1 MEPMWKPFTESVKI
15 KNIQDVEKLYKSLFD
30 SDKIKKYI
38 RKHVEFYLK
47 ELNNA
52 KTEELRRTLKVP
64 SDENLADWIIN
75 FMKDYCE
82 KKIEDGAGK
91 GKANK
96 KSKATKST
104 KAKKSKA
111 KKPPKSPNFFSK
123 NFYERLGLDSSR
135 MYTLKELNQ
144 VYRKLSLRYHPDKSV
159 RKNSTEIFQNIKEAY
174 NALKEEVITEPKP
187 SETAG
192 LLTLTS
198 KDDSKKTGWT
208 EYLKEKLLSYLP
220 KIIELGAKVSKK
232 LMELAITAL
241 SLCTSNLITSALCYG
256 ALFSL
261 CTVVNSYNLESLDW
275 STYFKVYA
283 LQTLCQYV
291 PMPFRLSRDK
301 QKENRKNL
309 TDDIMKKAEEQ
320 GLSRAVEPI
329 LKAYNKNPF
338 ANLRGT
344 DMKQKKEMGDLL
356 KGIGLKM

>member
-1 MEPMWKPFTESVKI
+1 MEPMWKPFPESVKI

-30 SDKIKKYI
+30 SDKIRKYI

-91 GKANK
+91 GKAKK
-96 KSKATKST
+96 KSKAKNSKAKKSKAKST

-111 KKPPKSPNFFSK
+111 KS
-123 NFYERLGLDSSR
+123 
-135 MYTLKELNQ
+135 
-144 VYRKLSLRYHPDKSV
+144 
-159 RKNSTEIFQNIKEAY
+159 
-174 NALKEEVITEPKP
+174 PKP
-187 SETAG
+187 SVAAG

-208 EYLKEKLLSYLP
+208 EYLKEKLLHYLP
-220 KIIELGAKVSKK
+220 KIIELGVKVSKK
-232 LMELAITAL
+232 LIELSMTAL
-241 SLCTSNLITSALCYG
+241 SLCSTNFVTSTLCYG

-275 STYFKVYA
+275 PTYLKVYA

-301 QKENRKNL
+301 QKENRQKF
-309 TDDIMKKAEEQ
+309 TDDIRKKAAEQ
-320 GLSRAVEPI
+320 GLSSAVEPI
-329 LKAYNKNPF
+329 LKDYKKNPF

-344 DMKQKKEMGDLL
+344 DMKQKKQMGDLL